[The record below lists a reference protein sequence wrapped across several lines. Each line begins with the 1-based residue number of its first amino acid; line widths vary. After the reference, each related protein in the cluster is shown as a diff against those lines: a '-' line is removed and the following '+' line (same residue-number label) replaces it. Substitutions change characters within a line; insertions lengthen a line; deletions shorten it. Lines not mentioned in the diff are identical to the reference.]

1 VYRNFMDFMYT
12 EHPFSDSD
20 ERFVYHEQDF
30 VSLGEYEGNWLDE
43 LMHRL
48 VNNWVLRVRH
58 LMLLE
63 SIAVAKLT
71 LELLRPSS
79 SLRTSKLRLETPMSA
94 TIRQTALTS

>member
-1 VYRNFMDFMYT
+1 MDFMYT

-30 VSLGEYEGNWLDE
+30 VSLGEYEGDWLDE

-48 VNNWVLRVRH
+48 VNNWVLRVRY
-58 LMLLE
+58 LMFFE

>member
-1 VYRNFMDFMYT
+1 MDFMYT

-30 VSLGEYEGNWLDE
+30 VSLGEYEGDWLDE

-48 VNNWVLRVRH
+48 VNNWVLRVRY
-58 LMLLE
+58 LMLFE
-63 SIAVAKLT
+63 SIAAAKLT